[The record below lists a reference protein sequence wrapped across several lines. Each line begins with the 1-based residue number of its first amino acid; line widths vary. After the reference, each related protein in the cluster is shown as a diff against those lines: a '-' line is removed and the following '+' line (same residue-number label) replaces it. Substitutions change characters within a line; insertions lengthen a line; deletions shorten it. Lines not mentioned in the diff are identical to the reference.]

1 MKREKSMSDL
11 ISFQEWYEER
21 LEEGGAMR
29 RAKRD
34 AFIRQLM
41 PPLPPASVHSGGTG
55 HPYAVMIASRVTTH
69 VKPKKKKP
77 TRKPKAKKTRSKRK
91 KK

>member
-1 MKREKSMSDL
+1 MSYL
-11 ISFQEWYEER
+11 ISLQDCYEER

-41 PPLPPASVHSGGTG
+41 PPLAPASVHSGGTG

-69 VKPKKKKP
+69 VKPKKKKS
-77 TRKPKAKKTRSKRK
+77 TRKPKAKKGKAKRK
-91 KK
+91 NKR

>member
-1 MKREKSMSDL
+1 MSDL
-11 ISFQEWYEER
+11 INFQDWYEER

-41 PPLPPASVHSGGTG
+41 PSLAPANVHSGGTG
-55 HPYAVMIASRVTTH
+55 HPFAVMIASRVTTH
-69 VKPKKKKP
+69 ADLKRKKPKKK
-77 TRKPKAKKTRSKRK
+77 TTPKKRK
-91 KK
+91 STPKKKR